1 MNLLL
6 PMLGVAQ
13 QILIS
18 EHRNLR
24 THNVICRK
32 DAILRVTPSWVER
45 SAQPL
50 KSCVARG
57 KILLF
62 PFISVHLTAGKIP
75 AYLPGL
81 LGKWD
86 TVFKCL
92 EYGAGTYRPSG
103 YLSSQLTVL

>member
-18 EHRNLR
+18 ECRNLC

-45 SAQPL
+45 STQPL

-57 KILLF
+57 KLLLS
-62 PFISVHLTAGKIP
+62 PSISVHLTAEKIP
-75 AYLPGL
+75 AHLP
-81 LGKWD
+81 D
-86 TVFKCL
+86 C
-92 EYGAGTYRPSG
+92 
-103 YLSSQLTVL
+103 